1 MVSSKENKEARRQ
14 QDPSP
19 TAVFICRKESHEQTI
34 ETVSPRR
41 MPQADTGDLLRRAP
55 AGTCGIQAAGP
66 ADLLIQA
73 RLWKQV
79 EEGAGAVPA
88 GASVVCGLPEGREA
102 GTGHGSRP

>member
-19 TAVFICRKESHEQTI
+19 TAVFIWEESHEQTI
-34 ETVSPRR
+34 KTVPLRR

-66 ADLLIQA
+66 AGLLIQA
-73 RLWKQV
+73 RLWEQV

-88 GASVVCGLPEGREA
+88 GASVVCGLSGGREA